1 MRIKNAIS
9 LAGCLTLLSLASACS
24 PKPASNAD
32 AGIAQSSSSFSNGTE
47 FNGSV
52 RTSATLQKN
61 LEALSAAGKFTGIRV
76 VDSSSTPFSGY
87 VSGTN
92 IVFTKAYVETLK
104 KNRYFDVVHAN
115 DVLPN
120 HTVFAL
126 AHLAY
131 HLEHPV
137 SMAAFSNPMAYMDA
151 MLQAEANA
159 YIVAWNALLESAIAQ
174 NAQQALSTEQTA
186 NLLLNLRYRF
196 AFANI
201 AQWNKDGS
209 LSANAENIQTIKNT
223 LQKSQMADLQ

>member
-1 MRIKNAIS
+1 MRTKNAIL
-9 LAGCLTLLSLASACS
+9 LAGCVTLLSLTSACS
-24 PKPASNAD
+24 PKPATTAD
-32 AGIAQSSSSFSNGTE
+32 AGVAQSSSNL
-47 FNGSV
+47 GSDAQFDAAV
-52 RTSATLQKN
+52 KTSATLQKN
-61 LEALSAAGKFTGIRV
+61 LNILSAAGKFTGIRV
-76 VDSSSTPFSGY
+76 VDTSNTPFSGY

-92 IVFTKAYVETLK
+92 IVFTKAYVQTLK

-137 SMAAFSNPMAYMDA
+137 SMAGFNNPMAYMDA
-151 MLQAEANA
+151 MLQVEANA
-159 YIVAWNALLESAIAQ
+159 YIAAWNALLESAKTQ
-174 NAQQALSTEQTA
+174 NAQALSVEQTA

-196 AFANI
+196 AYANI
-201 AQWNKDGS
+201 TQWNKDGS
-209 LSANAENIQTIKNT
+209 LSANAENIQVIKNT